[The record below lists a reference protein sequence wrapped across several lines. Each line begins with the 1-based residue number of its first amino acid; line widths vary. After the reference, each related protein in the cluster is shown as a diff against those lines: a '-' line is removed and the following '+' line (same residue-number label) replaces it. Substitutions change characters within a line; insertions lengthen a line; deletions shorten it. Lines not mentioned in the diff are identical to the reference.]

1 MSKSRLWRLLSFN
14 ILVPA
19 LGIFYHGQRMLTI
32 ADTAPDF
39 SLPGVYQ
46 GKVKNYSLRNVRG
59 HWLVL
64 FFYPADFTFV
74 CPTEVTGFSKMA
86 GDFSRE
92 KALIYGVSVDPVE
105 SHRSWAEELGGIAY
119 PLLSDSDKKVTRAY
133 QVLHPKDDVAIR
145 ATYVIDPEGVIQ
157 YSAASNMNVG
167 RSVEETLRVFRA
179 LCTGR
184 LCPADWKPGE
194 VTGGSE
200 HKY

>member
-1 MSKSRLWRLLSFN
+1 
-14 ILVPA
+14 
-19 LGIFYHGQRMLTI
+19 MLTI
-32 ADTAPDF
+32 ADAAPDF

-46 GKVKNYSLRNVRG
+46 GKIKNYSLRDARG
-59 HWLVL
+59 RWLVL

-86 GDFSRE
+86 GDFAKE

-119 PLLSDSDKKVTRAY
+119 PLLSDADKQVTRAY
-133 QVLHPKDDVAIR
+133 QALHPKDGVAIR
-145 ATYVIDPEGVIQ
+145 ATYVIDPAGVIQ
-157 YSAASNMNVG
+157 YSVASNMNVG

-184 LCPADWKPGE
+184 LCPADWKPGD